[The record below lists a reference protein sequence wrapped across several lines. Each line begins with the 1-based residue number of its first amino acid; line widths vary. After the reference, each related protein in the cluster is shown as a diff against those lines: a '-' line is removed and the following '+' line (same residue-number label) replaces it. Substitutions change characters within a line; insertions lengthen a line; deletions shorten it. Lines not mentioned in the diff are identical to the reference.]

1 MRNTIE
7 LIKLL
12 IVYHL
17 GLVFTFIVLYASPDE
32 QSHLFEGSFFFLGSA
47 IFIFFSYWNLSFAD
61 EEGRMIKV
69 TYILFA
75 ILAFSAGVTLAMISL
90 FASPN
95 DIPDKQAA
103 LAFMIGAAVISMGL
117 FTMFK
122 HNKQEVSNG

>member
-17 GLVFTFIVLYASPDE
+17 GLVFTLIVLYASPDE
-32 QSHLFEGSFFFLGSA
+32 QSHPFEGSFFFLGSA

-61 EEGRMIKV
+61 EAGRMIKV

-75 ILAFSAGVTLAMISL
+75 ILAFSAGLILAMISL

-103 LAFMIGAAVISMGL
+103 LVFLIASIVTFIGFLMML
-117 FTMFK
+117 K
-122 HNKQEVSNG
+122 HNKREV

>member
-7 LIKLL
+7 LIKLF

-17 GLVFTFIVLYASPDE
+17 GLVFTLMVLYASPDE

-61 EEGRMIKV
+61 EAGLMIKV

-75 ILAFSAGVTLAMISL
+75 ILAFSAGLILAMISL

-95 DIPDKQAA
+95 DIPDIQAA
-103 LAFMIGAAVISMGL
+103 FVFLTASIVTFIGFLMML
-117 FTMFK
+117 K
-122 HNKQEVSNG
+122 HNKREVQNG